1 MSMQPRPSK
10 LDARTRHTG
19 QAYST
24 TYFGKPLETGP
35 SGFGQRL
42 EGTCRNLITLTGK
55 ANIAAVQRA
64 GDLTSGLM
72 VLGLINHRAMSA
84 GTLLTLALPAWRG
97 LPALVITDGEAL
109 TALGPVTLDNPIYEP
124 LSIDR
129 PLDITIVGG
138 SAQDFLF
145 SLDVAPILNGWQ

>member
-10 LDARTRHTG
+10 LDARIRHTS
-19 QAYST
+19 QAYGT

-55 ANIAAVQRA
+55 ANITAAQRA

-72 VLGLINHRAMSA
+72 VLGLINHKAMAA

-97 LPALVITDGEAL
+97 LPAVVITSGEAL
-109 TALGPVTLDNPIYEP
+109 AALGPVTLDAPIYEP
-124 LSIDR
+124 LTIDR
-129 PLDITIVGG
+129 PLDITIAAGG
-138 SAQDFLF
+138 NEEFLF
-145 SLDVAPILNGWQ
+145 SLDVAPILNGWK